1 MTTFLIGMA
10 ILVVGGVAY
19 GAYIDKMFGPDDR
32 ETPAIAMNDGVDF
45 VPMNKWK
52 NGLIQLLNIAGTG
65 PILGP
70 IQGILFGPIAFI
82 TIPIGC
88 VLGGAVHD
96 YLSGM
101 ISIREKGAQMPVLT
115 RKYLGSKTYQ
125 IYNIFLSL
133 LMLLVGAV
141 FIYTPGD
148 LIVTQIFGQS
158 SAIENP
164 IVWIVYGAIFVYYL
178 AATLFPIDA
187 IIGRVYPIFG
197 AVLLLSA
204 VGVFFGL
211 FAKGYQLDNL
221 TAANWMGIHPTQPFI
236 PIFFVTV
243 ACGIVSGFHSTQST
257 LIGRS
262 VSNEREGK
270 FTFFYMMLL
279 EGFIAMIWAA
289 AAMGIYN
296 AGLEADL
303 IGKPAVIGLV
313 ARDLLGSVGGM
324 IAIIGVIVLPLT
336 SGDTALRSL
345 RLMVAD
351 HFNIDQKPKKNRIM
365 VSSVIF
371 ALTAGIL
378 IFAKLSTEG
387 FNVLW
392 RYFAWSNQTIA
403 VFAFAI
409 MVVYLMKEGKNY
421 LVALIPGAFY
431 MFVISSYILNA
442 PIGFHLSF
450 NLAYIIAGILT
461 AGYIAIVYRT
471 GLKAKSSLGS
481 IPVK

>member
-1 MTTFLIGMA
+1 
-10 ILVVGGVAY
+10 
-19 GAYIDKMFGPDDR
+19 
-32 ETPAIAMNDGVDF
+32 
-45 VPMNKWK
+45 
-52 NGLIQLLNIAGTG
+52 
-65 PILGP
+65 
-70 IQGILFGPIAFI
+70 
-82 TIPIGC
+82 
-88 VLGGAVHD
+88 
-96 YLSGM
+96 
-101 ISIREKGAQMPVLT
+101 
-115 RKYLGSKTYQ
+115 
-125 IYNIFLSL
+125 
-133 LMLLVGAV
+133 
-141 FIYTPGD
+141 
-148 LIVTQIFGQS
+148 
-158 SAIENP
+158 
-164 IVWIVYGAIFVYYL
+164 
-178 AATLFPIDA
+178 
-187 IIGRVYPIFG
+187 
-197 AVLLLSA
+197 
-204 VGVFFGL
+204 
-211 FAKGYQLDNL
+211 
-221 TAANWMGIHPTQPFI
+221 
-236 PIFFVTV
+236 
-243 ACGIVSGFHSTQST
+243 
-257 LIGRS
+257 
-262 VSNEREGK
+262 
-270 FTFFYMMLL
+270 MMLL